1 MDEHD
6 NLAAAGTDAVEP
18 SDADTAPE
26 WDFYDPDDEQGTEE
40 AQPSDAPDDE
50 DAAEPPSEEDGQEEA
65 PAVYADEKAKVK
77 LADGSEVA
85 VGELIK
91 GHLRQADYTR
101 KSMAVAE
108 QRKHA
113 EAQAS
118 QLEGVLNAF
127 TDFLASQI
135 PDEPSPAL
143 ALRNPGEYTAQKAQ
157 REAALAQVQKLID
170 LGRAPKQIKSAMTQE
185 AHRELLATENARL
198 ADLFPET
205 GTQPGREKFFGNV
218 RAAAEAIGFTAQ
230 ELSQATDHRLF
241 ALAHWAQKGMAAEK
255 AAAAAKAKAAKAPP
269 AMAPKPGAAGDGRKN
284 RDAMKRL
291 SRTGSM
297 RDALAIDWE

>member
-18 SDADTAPE
+18 SDTDTAPE
-26 WDFYDPDDEQGTEE
+26 WDFYDPDEDQDTEG
-40 AQPSDAPDDE
+40 AQPTDAPDDE
-50 DAAEPPSEEDGQEEA
+50 AETAAPLEEEQAA
-65 PAVYADEKAKVK
+65 PVYADEKAKVK
-77 LADGSEVA
+77 LADGSEVD
-85 VGELIK
+85 VGELVR

-108 QRKHA
+108 QRKQA
-113 EAQAS
+113 EAHAS

-143 ALRNPGEYTAQKAQ
+143 ALRSPGEYTAQKAQ

-170 LGRAPKQIKSAMTQE
+170 LGRAPKEVKSAMTQE

-205 GTQPGREKFFGNV
+205 GTQTGREKFFGNV
-218 RAAAEAIGFTAQ
+218 RAAADAIGFTAQ

-241 ALAHWAQKGMAAEK
+241 ALAHWAQKGMAAAK
-255 AAAAAKAKAAKAPP
+255 AEAAAKAKAAKAPP
-269 AMAPKPGAAGDGRKN
+269 AMAPKPGALGDGRKN

-291 SRTGSM
+291 SRTGSL